1 MNAQQQAAAPGALM
15 RAVTISR
22 EYGSGGGEIAV
33 RLARRL
39 GWRLVDHEVVRQVAQ
54 ALGVSEADTE
64 AHDEHVDSLVY
75 RILTGLQVLST
86 PVPAIPPSFATDS
99 GEYDTARRAAVRSA
113 VGAGQVVIIGRGA
126 QVLLANRRDVLHVR
140 VVAPLEARIRYVQQR
155 EGGDHAAAQARI
167 QSKDRDRARFLIA
180 EHHRSPEDA
189 HLYDL
194 IVNTGVLDLDSVVD
208 LVVLALERKARQVTT
223 PVDALGPG
231 AGLGRYPQAPGNF
244 VPAPPPGHAPA
255 DQAPPA

>member
-86 PVPAIPPSFATDS
+86 AVPAIPPSFATDS
-99 GEYDTARRAAVRSA
+99 GEYYTARRAAVRSA

-155 EGGDHAAAQARI
+155 EGGTTRQPRPASSPRI
-167 QSKDRDRARFLIA
+167 
-180 EHHRSPEDA
+180 
-189 HLYDL
+189 
-194 IVNTGVLDLDSVVD
+194 
-208 LVVLALERKARQVTT
+208 VT
-223 PVDALGPG
+223 
-231 AGLGRYPQAPGNF
+231 
-244 VPAPPPGHAPA
+244 APA
-255 DQAPPA
+255 FSSPSTIAVRRMHTCTT